1 MEIYTGLI
9 MEYLIERATNINP
22 KDDLEKLLK
31 SKKNL
36 RVKLGVDPTAPD
48 VTLGWYAIL
57 RMLKKFQDYG
67 HTAVLILGEFTAQ
80 VGDPSGKSETRKV
93 MGENEI
99 DDNAKGVLPIIKN
112 ILNENNLEI
121 VSNKDWLSKLTI
133 QDMMELASKTTLA
146 QMMERDDF
154 SKRFSDN
161 SPISLLEFFYPL
173 YQGYDSV
180 AVKADIE
187 IGGNDQLWNLMLG
200 REIQKSYDLSPQIA
214 MTFPQLN
221 GTDGS
226 STNADD
232 RILFDETFVDKIG
245 LFNINTLGSGGQALK
260 VNSAG
265 SAFEF
270 GSAGGLVKLSHSD
283 FSGSSSVEFGDTLIT
298 DTYLTYLVET
308 KLIFSANAGLQ
319 FQISPDNGVT
329 NSYTTTFSYQ
339 HSRNDSSSSGG
350 SKVTSS
356 NYMTTGWSPGNQ
368 TGDVLLMTIN
378 LQNFRETT
386 GYKWIKVHGNIN
398 AQGSDYTWEG
408 GGELKLET
416 KQNYFKI
423 YPASGT
429 MTGYATIYGFLK

>member
-1 MEIYTGLI
+1 

-93 MGENEI
+93 MEENEI

-112 ILNENNLEI
+112 ILNDNNLEI

-154 SKRFSDN
+154 SKRFNDN

-214 MTFPQLN
+214 MTFPLLV

-226 STNADD
+226 KKMSQSLNNYISISDTPEN
-232 RILFDETFVDKIG
+232 IFGKIMSIPDEIMWDYFTMLTDLEISEITDFKKNVDKGKTNPFDYKKMLGKLIVTEIYDENNAEAAESS
-245 LFNINTLGSGGQALK
+245 FENITINKNLPENMPETNIDDGIDVHLPNFLTENVLTKS
-260 VNSAG
+260 NSEARRLI
-265 SAFEF
+265 E
-270 GSAGGLVKLSHSD
+270 
-283 FSGSSSVEFGDTLIT
+283 SGSVKIDDQKVELLDINSSDLIGKTLQ
-298 DTYLTYLVET
+298 VG
-308 KLIFSANAGLQ
+308 K
-319 FQISPDNGVT
+319 
-329 NSYTTTFSYQ
+329 
-339 HSRNDSSSSGG
+339 R
-350 SKVTSS
+350 K
-356 NYMTTGWSPGNQ
+356 
-368 TGDVLLMTIN
+368 
-378 LQNFRETT
+378 
-386 GYKWIKVHGNIN
+386 
-398 AQGSDYTWEG
+398 
-408 GGELKLET
+408 
-416 KQNYFKI
+416 
-423 YPASGT
+423 
-429 MTGYATIYGFLK
+429 FLKINKK

>member
-57 RMLKKFQDYG
+57 RMLRKFQDYG

-112 ILNENNLEI
+112 ILNEDNLEI

-133 QDMMELASKTTLA
+133 QDMMDLASKTTLA

-154 SKRFSDN
+154 SKRFNEN

-200 REIQKSYDLSPQIA
+200 REIQKSYGLSPQIA
-214 MTFPQLN
+214 ITFPLLV

-226 STNADD
+226 KKMSQSLNNYISISDTPENIFGKVMSIPDEIMWDYFTMLTDLDISEIADLRKNVEKGKTNP
-232 RILFDETFVDKIG
+232 FDYKKMLGKLIVTEIYDENNAEAAESSFENITINKNLPENMPET
-245 LFNINTLGSGGQALK
+245 NIDEGIDVHLPNFLTENELTKS
-260 VNSAG
+260 NSEARRLI
-265 SAFEF
+265 E
-270 GSAGGLVKLSHSD
+270 
-283 FSGSSSVEFGDTLIT
+283 SGSIKINDQKVELLDINSSDLIGKTLQ
-298 DTYLTYLVET
+298 VG
-308 KLIFSANAGLQ
+308 K
-319 FQISPDNGVT
+319 
-329 NSYTTTFSYQ
+329 
-339 HSRNDSSSSGG
+339 R
-350 SKVTSS
+350 K
-356 NYMTTGWSPGNQ
+356 
-368 TGDVLLMTIN
+368 
-378 LQNFRETT
+378 
-386 GYKWIKVHGNIN
+386 
-398 AQGSDYTWEG
+398 
-408 GGELKLET
+408 
-416 KQNYFKI
+416 
-423 YPASGT
+423 
-429 MTGYATIYGFLK
+429 FLKINKK

>member
-93 MGENEI
+93 MEENEI

-112 ILNENNLEI
+112 ILNDNNLEI

-180 AVKADIE
+180 AVKADVE

-214 MTFPQLN
+214 MTFPLLV

-226 STNADD
+226 KKMSQSLNNYISISDSPENIFGKIMSIPDEIMWDYFTMLTDLEISEIADF
-232 RILFDETFVDKIG
+232 RKNVDKDKTNP
-245 LFNINTLGSGGQALK
+245 FDYKKMLGKLIVSEIYDE
-260 VNSAG
+260 NSALVAE
-265 SAFEF
+265 STFENITINKNLPENMPEINIDDEIDVHLPNF
-270 GSAGGLVKLSHSD
+270 LTENELTKSNSEARRLIE
-283 FSGSSSVEFGDTLIT
+283 SGSVKIDDQKVEFLDINSSDLIG
-298 DTYLTYLVET
+298 
-308 KLIFSANAGLQ
+308 KILQ
-319 FQISPDNGVT
+319 VGK
-329 NSYTTTFSYQ
+329 
-339 HSRNDSSSSGG
+339 R
-350 SKVTSS
+350 K
-356 NYMTTGWSPGNQ
+356 
-368 TGDVLLMTIN
+368 
-378 LQNFRETT
+378 
-386 GYKWIKVHGNIN
+386 
-398 AQGSDYTWEG
+398 
-408 GGELKLET
+408 
-416 KQNYFKI
+416 
-423 YPASGT
+423 
-429 MTGYATIYGFLK
+429 FLKINKK

>member
-214 MTFPQLN
+214 MTFPLLV

-226 STNADD
+226 KKMSQSLNNYISISDNAENIFGKIMSIPDEIMWD
-232 RILFDETFVDKIG
+232 YFTMLTDLKILEIADLRKNVDKG
-245 LFNINTLGSGGQALK
+245 KTNPFDYKKMLGKLIVSEIYDE
-260 VNSAG
+260 NSALAAE
-265 SAFEF
+265 SSFENITINKNLPENMPETNIEDEIDVHLPNF
-270 GSAGGLVKLSHSD
+270 LTENELTKSNSEARRLIE
-283 FSGSSSVEFGDTLIT
+283 SGSVKIDDQKVELLDINSSDLIGKTLQ
-298 DTYLTYLVET
+298 VG
-308 KLIFSANAGLQ
+308 K
-319 FQISPDNGVT
+319 
-329 NSYTTTFSYQ
+329 
-339 HSRNDSSSSGG
+339 R
-350 SKVTSS
+350 K
-356 NYMTTGWSPGNQ
+356 
-368 TGDVLLMTIN
+368 
-378 LQNFRETT
+378 
-386 GYKWIKVHGNIN
+386 
-398 AQGSDYTWEG
+398 
-408 GGELKLET
+408 
-416 KQNYFKI
+416 
-423 YPASGT
+423 
-429 MTGYATIYGFLK
+429 FLKINKK

>member
-214 MTFPQLN
+214 MTFPLLV

-226 STNADD
+226 KKMSQSLNNYISISDSPEN
-232 RILFDETFVDKIG
+232 IFGKIMSIPDEIMWDYFTMLTDLEISEIANFKKNVDKG
-245 LFNINTLGSGGQALK
+245 KTNPFDYKKMLGKLIVSEIYDE
-260 VNSAG
+260 NSALVAE
-265 SAFEF
+265 STFENITINKNLPENMPETNIDDGIDVHLPNF
-270 GSAGGLVKLSHSD
+270 LTENELTKSNSEARRLIE
-283 FSGSSSVEFGDTLIT
+283 SGSVKIDDQKVELLDIKSSDLIGKTLQ
-298 DTYLTYLVET
+298 VG
-308 KLIFSANAGLQ
+308 K
-319 FQISPDNGVT
+319 
-329 NSYTTTFSYQ
+329 
-339 HSRNDSSSSGG
+339 R
-350 SKVTSS
+350 K
-356 NYMTTGWSPGNQ
+356 
-368 TGDVLLMTIN
+368 
-378 LQNFRETT
+378 
-386 GYKWIKVHGNIN
+386 
-398 AQGSDYTWEG
+398 
-408 GGELKLET
+408 
-416 KQNYFKI
+416 
-423 YPASGT
+423 
-429 MTGYATIYGFLK
+429 FLKINKK

>member
-214 MTFPQLN
+214 MTFPLLV

-226 STNADD
+226 KKMSQSFNNYISISDNPEN
-232 RILFDETFVDKIG
+232 IFGKIMSIPDEIMWDYFTMLTDLEISEIANFRKNVDKG
-245 LFNINTLGSGGQALK
+245 KTNPFDYKKMLGKLIVSEIYDE
-260 VNSAG
+260 NSALVAE
-265 SAFEF
+265 STFENITINKNLPENMPETNIDDGIDVHLPNF
-270 GSAGGLVKLSHSD
+270 LTENELTKSNSEARRLIK
-283 FSGSSSVEFGDTLIT
+283 SGSVKI
-298 DTYLTYLVET
+298 
-308 KLIFSANAGLQ
+308 
-319 FQISPDNGVT
+319 
-329 NSYTTTFSYQ
+329 
-339 HSRNDSSSSGG
+339 ND
-350 SKVTSS
+350 
-356 NYMTTGWSPGNQ
+356 
-368 TGDVLLMTIN
+368 
-378 LQNFRETT
+378 
-386 GYKWIKVHGNIN
+386 IKVELLDIN
-398 AQGSDYTWEG
+398 SSDLIGKTLQVG
-408 GGELKLET
+408 KR
-416 KQNYFKI
+416 K
-423 YPASGT
+423 
-429 MTGYATIYGFLK
+429 FLKINKK

>member
-1 MEIYTGLI
+1 
-9 MEYLIERATNINP
+9 MEYLIERATNIIP

-48 VTLGWYAIL
+48 VTLGWYAFL
-57 RMLKKFQDYG
+57 RMLRKFQDYG

-154 SKRFSDN
+154 SKRFTDN

-214 MTFPQLN
+214 MTFPLLV

-226 STNADD
+226 KKMSQSLNNYISISDTAENIFGKIMSIPDEIMWDFFTMLTDLEISEIADL
-232 RILFDETFVDKIG
+232 RNNVDKG
-245 LFNINTLGSGGQALK
+245 KTNPFEYKKMLGKLIVSEIYDE
-260 VNSAG
+260 NSA
-265 SAFEF
+265 SAAESSFENITINKNLPENMPETSIDDGIDVHLPNF
-270 GSAGGLVKLSHSD
+270 LTENELTKSNSEARRLIE
-283 FSGSSSVEFGDTLIT
+283 SGSVKIDDQKVELLDINSSDLIGKTLQ
-298 DTYLTYLVET
+298 VG
-308 KLIFSANAGLQ
+308 K
-319 FQISPDNGVT
+319 
-329 NSYTTTFSYQ
+329 
-339 HSRNDSSSSGG
+339 R
-350 SKVTSS
+350 K
-356 NYMTTGWSPGNQ
+356 
-368 TGDVLLMTIN
+368 
-378 LQNFRETT
+378 
-386 GYKWIKVHGNIN
+386 
-398 AQGSDYTWEG
+398 
-408 GGELKLET
+408 
-416 KQNYFKI
+416 
-423 YPASGT
+423 
-429 MTGYATIYGFLK
+429 FLKINKK

>member
-112 ILNENNLEI
+112 ILNKNNLEI

-154 SKRFSDN
+154 SKRFNDN

-214 MTFPQLN
+214 ITFPLLV

-226 STNADD
+226 KKMSQSLNNYISISDSPENIFGKIMSIPDD
-232 RILFDETFVDKIG
+232 IMWDYFTMLTDLEISEIDNFRKNVDKG
-245 LFNINTLGSGGQALK
+245 KTNPFDYKKMLGKLIVSEIYDE
-260 VNSAG
+260 NSALVAE
-265 SAFEF
+265 STFENITINKNLPENMPETNIDDEIDIHLPNF
-270 GSAGGLVKLSHSD
+270 LTENELTKSNSEARRLIE
-283 FSGSSSVEFGDTLIT
+283 SGSVKIDDQKVELLDINSSDLIGKTLQ
-298 DTYLTYLVET
+298 VG
-308 KLIFSANAGLQ
+308 K
-319 FQISPDNGVT
+319 
-329 NSYTTTFSYQ
+329 
-339 HSRNDSSSSGG
+339 R
-350 SKVTSS
+350 K
-356 NYMTTGWSPGNQ
+356 
-368 TGDVLLMTIN
+368 
-378 LQNFRETT
+378 
-386 GYKWIKVHGNIN
+386 
-398 AQGSDYTWEG
+398 
-408 GGELKLET
+408 
-416 KQNYFKI
+416 
-423 YPASGT
+423 
-429 MTGYATIYGFLK
+429 FLKINKK

>member
-93 MGENEI
+93 MEENEI

-112 ILNENNLEI
+112 ILNDNNLEI

-200 REIQKSYDLSPQIA
+200 REIQKSYDLSPQTA
-214 MTFPQLN
+214 MTFPLLV

-226 STNADD
+226 KKMSQSLNNYISISDKPENIFGKIMSIPDEIMWDYFTMLTDLEISEIADF
-232 RILFDETFVDKIG
+232 RKNVDKG
-245 LFNINTLGSGGQALK
+245 KTNPFDYKKMLGKLIVSEIYDE
-260 VNSAG
+260 NSALVAE
-265 SAFEF
+265 STFENITINKNLPENMPEINIDDEIDVHLPNF
-270 GSAGGLVKLSHSD
+270 LTENELTKSNSEARRLIE
-283 FSGSSSVEFGDTLIT
+283 SGSVKIDDQKVELLDINSSDLIGKTLQ
-298 DTYLTYLVET
+298 VG
-308 KLIFSANAGLQ
+308 K
-319 FQISPDNGVT
+319 
-329 NSYTTTFSYQ
+329 
-339 HSRNDSSSSGG
+339 R
-350 SKVTSS
+350 K
-356 NYMTTGWSPGNQ
+356 
-368 TGDVLLMTIN
+368 
-378 LQNFRETT
+378 
-386 GYKWIKVHGNIN
+386 
-398 AQGSDYTWEG
+398 
-408 GGELKLET
+408 
-416 KQNYFKI
+416 
-423 YPASGT
+423 
-429 MTGYATIYGFLK
+429 FLKINKK

>member
-57 RMLKKFQDYG
+57 RMLRKFQDYG

-154 SKRFSDN
+154 SKRFNDN

-214 MTFPQLN
+214 MTFPLLV

-226 STNADD
+226 KKMSQSLNNYISISDSPENIFGKIMSIPDEIMWDYFTMLTDLEISEIADF
-232 RILFDETFVDKIG
+232 RKNVDKG
-245 LFNINTLGSGGQALK
+245 KTNPFDYKKMLGKLIVSEIYDE
-260 VNSAG
+260 NSALVAE
-265 SAFEF
+265 STFENITINKNLPENMPETNIDDEIDIHLPNF
-270 GSAGGLVKLSHSD
+270 LTENELTKSNSEARRLIE
-283 FSGSSSVEFGDTLIT
+283 SGSVKIDDQKVELLDINSSDLIGKTLQ
-298 DTYLTYLVET
+298 VG
-308 KLIFSANAGLQ
+308 K
-319 FQISPDNGVT
+319 
-329 NSYTTTFSYQ
+329 
-339 HSRNDSSSSGG
+339 R
-350 SKVTSS
+350 K
-356 NYMTTGWSPGNQ
+356 
-368 TGDVLLMTIN
+368 
-378 LQNFRETT
+378 
-386 GYKWIKVHGNIN
+386 
-398 AQGSDYTWEG
+398 
-408 GGELKLET
+408 
-416 KQNYFKI
+416 
-423 YPASGT
+423 
-429 MTGYATIYGFLK
+429 FLKINKK

>member
-1 MEIYTGLI
+1 MD
-9 MEYLIERATNINP
+9 YLIERATNINP

-93 MGENEI
+93 MEENEI

-112 ILNENNLEI
+112 ILNDNNLEI

-214 MTFPQLN
+214 MTFPLLV

-226 STNADD
+226 KKMSQSLNNYISISDSPEN
-232 RILFDETFVDKIG
+232 IFGKIMSIPDEIMWDYFTMLTDLEISEIANFRKNVDKG
-245 LFNINTLGSGGQALK
+245 KTNPFDYKKMLGKLIVSEIYDE
-260 VNSAG
+260 NSALVAE
-265 SAFEF
+265 STFENITINKNLPENMPETNIDDEIDIHLPNF
-270 GSAGGLVKLSHSD
+270 LTENELTKSNSEARRLIE
-283 FSGSSSVEFGDTLIT
+283 SGSVKIDDQKVELLDINSSDLIGKTLQ
-298 DTYLTYLVET
+298 VG
-308 KLIFSANAGLQ
+308 K
-319 FQISPDNGVT
+319 
-329 NSYTTTFSYQ
+329 
-339 HSRNDSSSSGG
+339 R
-350 SKVTSS
+350 K
-356 NYMTTGWSPGNQ
+356 
-368 TGDVLLMTIN
+368 
-378 LQNFRETT
+378 
-386 GYKWIKVHGNIN
+386 
-398 AQGSDYTWEG
+398 
-408 GGELKLET
+408 
-416 KQNYFKI
+416 
-423 YPASGT
+423 
-429 MTGYATIYGFLK
+429 FLKINKK

>member
-93 MGENEI
+93 MEENEI
-99 DDNAKGVLPIIKN
+99 DENAKGVLPIIKN
-112 ILNENNLEI
+112 ILNDNNLEI

-214 MTFPQLN
+214 MTFPLLV

-226 STNADD
+226 KKMSQSLNNYISISDNPEN
-232 RILFDETFVDKIG
+232 IFGKIMSIPDEIMWDYFTMLTDLEISEIANFRKNVDKG
-245 LFNINTLGSGGQALK
+245 KTNPFDYKKMLGKLIVSEIYDE
-260 VNSAG
+260 NSALVAE
-265 SAFEF
+265 STFENITINKNLPENMPETNIDDEIDIHLPNF
-270 GSAGGLVKLSHSD
+270 LTENELTKSNSEARRLIE
-283 FSGSSSVEFGDTLIT
+283 SGSVKIDDQKVELLDINSSDLIGKTLQ
-298 DTYLTYLVET
+298 VG
-308 KLIFSANAGLQ
+308 K
-319 FQISPDNGVT
+319 
-329 NSYTTTFSYQ
+329 
-339 HSRNDSSSSGG
+339 R
-350 SKVTSS
+350 K
-356 NYMTTGWSPGNQ
+356 
-368 TGDVLLMTIN
+368 
-378 LQNFRETT
+378 
-386 GYKWIKVHGNIN
+386 
-398 AQGSDYTWEG
+398 
-408 GGELKLET
+408 
-416 KQNYFKI
+416 
-423 YPASGT
+423 
-429 MTGYATIYGFLK
+429 FLKINKK